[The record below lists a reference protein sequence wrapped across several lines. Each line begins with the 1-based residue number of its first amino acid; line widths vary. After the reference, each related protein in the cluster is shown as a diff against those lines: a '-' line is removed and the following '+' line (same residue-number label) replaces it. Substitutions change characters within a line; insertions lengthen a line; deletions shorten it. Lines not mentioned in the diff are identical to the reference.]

1 MKGYRW
7 PACDGLRPLR
17 WQRLR
22 FEEIKMTSAVLS
34 QRVIPR
40 SRVSSILLVVGAAAL
55 TALAAQWEIHLP
67 FTPVPITGQT
77 FAVLLTGA
85 ALGATLGAAGQAV
98 YVVAGALGLPVYA
111 GGASGWAAASAAGT
125 SGYLIGFIVAAGVV
139 GYMAERRQ
147 DRSFPTM
154 FTAFI
159 AGSFIIYVFGVAG
172 LMILFDM
179 SLSEAV
185 VAGVVPFVLGDL
197 IKAAAAGLLL
207 PGAWRLV
214 GEYPRP

>member
-1 MKGYRW
+1 
-7 PACDGLRPLR
+7 
-17 WQRLR
+17 
-22 FEEIKMTSAVLS
+22 MTSAAVIS
-34 QRVIPR
+34 QRVLPT
-40 SRVSSILLVVGAAAL
+40 SRVTSVLLVSGAAAL
-55 TALAAQWEIHLP
+55 TALAARWEIHLP

-85 ALGATLGAAGQAV
+85 ALGMTLGAAGQLL
-98 YVVAGALGLPVYA
+98 YVGAGALGLPIYA
-111 GGASGWAAASAAGT
+111 GGAAGWEEARAGGT
-125 SGYLIGFIVAAGVV
+125 TGYLIGFIVAAAVV

-147 DRSFPTM
+147 DRTFSTM

-159 AGSFIIYVFGVAG
+159 LGSFIIYFFGVIG
-172 LMILFDM
+172 LMLIFDM
-179 SLSEAV
+179 TVNEAI
-185 VAGVVPFVLGDL
+185 VAGVVPFVIGDL

>member
-1 MKGYRW
+1 
-7 PACDGLRPLR
+7 
-17 WQRLR
+17 
-22 FEEIKMTSAVLS
+22 MTSAAVIS
-34 QRVIPR
+34 QRVLPR
-40 SRVSSILLVVGAAAL
+40 TRVTSVLLVIGAAAL

-85 ALGATLGAAGQAV
+85 ALGMTLGAAGQLV
-98 YVVAGALGLPVYA
+98 YVAAGALGLPIYA
-111 GGASGWAAASAAGT
+111 GGAAGWDAAQAAGT

-139 GYMAERRQ
+139 GFMAERRQ
-147 DRSFPTM
+147 DRTFPTM
-154 FTAFI
+154 FTAFVL
-159 AGSFIIYVFGVAG
+159 GSFIIYFFGVIG
-172 LMILFDM
+172 LMITFDM
-179 SLSEAV
+179 TVSEAIA
-185 VAGVVPFVLGDL
+185 AGVVPFLIGDL